1 MNIFQIFLCDDE
13 WLPWNLTN
21 CSQIFE
27 NKKQKILEMYPDGNY
42 QLYTNDTI
50 KDFLFEFN
58 REVFD
63 CFTSLKPYAFR
74 ADLARYCLLYQFG
87 GWYFDISVTP
97 LFKFE
102 TNKST
107 LLFFNKNKKIIENSI
122 FYCQPK
128 HSLMMS
134 SINLSVTKIK
144 NKSYGENPLDITG
157 PQILTTAFDSLDR
170 TVKKNIHY
178 GSYTYKN
185 YNDEASE
192 RWYEIDNLKFAEYKK
207 YEYISRIDQIG
218 FAGTNRYVDLWRTQ
232 NVYN

>member
-107 LLFFNKNKKIIENSI
+107 LLFFNKNNFHYKI
-122 FYCQPK
+122 
-128 HSLMMS
+128 
-134 SINLSVTKIK
+134 
-144 NKSYGENPLDITG
+144 
-157 PQILTTAFDSLDR
+157 
-170 TVKKNIHY
+170 
-178 GSYTYKN
+178 
-185 YNDEASE
+185 
-192 RWYEIDNLKFAEYKK
+192 
-207 YEYISRIDQIG
+207 
-218 FAGTNRYVDLWRTQ
+218 
-232 NVYN
+232 